1 MTGKTTAGFKD
12 KPGDRI
18 RSFQGILTMVDCGG
32 TQLKL
37 RIERKRGKDVIAL
50 GDLSFLPLAARSL
63 RRQVS
68 VRGKVSAAKTTG
80 KTWRMQMRSLN
91 SAETSVVIDE
101 DGAKLERTLA
111 AGREARRHKTVEEL
125 ASEQGVKPIE
135 NVEDLFGGWPG
146 EVDDGFEE
154 WIREERQ
161 SHKPR
166 EIL

>member
-37 RIERKRGKDVIAL
+37 CIERKRGKDIIAL

-68 VRGKVSAAKTTG
+68 VRGKVCAAKTTG
-80 KTWRMQMRSLN
+80 KTWRMQMRSLD
-91 SAETSVVIDE
+91 SAETSMAVE
-101 DGAKLERTLA
+101 SNSNLESILA
-111 AGREARRHKTVEEL
+111 AGREARKHKTVEEL
-125 ASEQGVKPIE
+125 AKEQGVKPIE

-166 EIL
+166 EIS